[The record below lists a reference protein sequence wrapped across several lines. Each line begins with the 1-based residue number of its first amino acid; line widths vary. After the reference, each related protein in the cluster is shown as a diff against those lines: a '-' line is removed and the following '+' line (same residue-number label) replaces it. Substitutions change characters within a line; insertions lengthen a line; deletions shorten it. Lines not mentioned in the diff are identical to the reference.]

1 MAIERR
7 LNGMGESIEGNA
19 AEVGLDAVLE
29 IEIEE
34 PEVLTLDD
42 GSVEV
47 VLISDNTSDDIDS
60 APFDANL
67 AEYMDDGQLIELS
80 TELVD
85 AVESDTQ
92 SRKEWADTFV
102 KGMEVLGFKYENRTE
117 PWENACGV
125 YSTVLA
131 EAAIRFQAEAMSET
145 FPAAGPVKTK
155 ILGEI
160 TREKEDAALR
170 VKTDMNYE
178 LTDVMVEYRPEH
190 ERMLYS
196 LGLAGSAFKKIYFD
210 PNINRQVA
218 MYIPAEDMIVPY
230 GASTL
235 ETAERVTHVMRKT
248 KNEMTKLQA
257 GGFYRN
263 VELGDPVTFFTDIEE
278 EKAKEGG
285 FSLNS
290 DDRYTLYEVHAD
302 LVIDEVDQ
310 PERERPRGMGLARG
324 EERGSGDELQIAKP
338 YVVTIEQGTGTVL
351 AVRRNW
357 NPDDPLTLKRQ
368 HFVHYVYV
376 PGFGFYGLGLIH
388 IIGGYARAGT
398 SIIRQL
404 VDAGTLSNLPGGL
417 KSRGLRVKGDDTPI
431 GPGEFRDVDVPSGS
445 IRDNILPLPYKE
457 PSQTLLALLDKI
469 TEEGRRLGAISD
481 MNISDMSANAPV
493 GTTLALLERTLKPM
507 AAVQSR
513 VHYAMKQEFKL
524 LRAIMAEY
532 APAEYEYM
540 PDRGEQRARQADY
553 ATVEVIP
560 VSDPNSS
567 TMAQRVVQYQTV
579 MQMAQAAP
587 QIYDLPQLHRQMIEV
602 LGIRNADK
610 LVPTDDDM
618 APVDP
623 ISENMDALT
632 GSPIKAFMYQDHQAH
647 ISAHQAF
654 IQDPMI
660 AQTIGQ
666 NPLANQIMGELQAH
680 IAEHTAFLY
689 RRQIE
694 ERIGAPLPPPNEEL
708 SEEIETQLAQ
718 LQATAAIQLTQ
729 AHQQQQAQ
737 QEAEQQAQDPI
748 MQMRQEELRLK
759 GEEQERKALKD
770 ASGVAL
776 DQGRLDLDTKKAQS
790 TAALEANR
798 IASQNQA
805 AEAKNDVAEAKVI
818 LDMAKVKGEEE
829 RTRAEAHRDASE
841 AYRDDRE
848 DR

>member
-1 MAIERR
+1 MAIERS
-7 LNGMGESIEGNA
+7 LYGMPEGEQTPSLEPS
-19 AEVGLDAVLE
+19 LE
-29 IEIEE
+29 IEIVD
-34 PEVLTLDD
+34 PEMVTLDD
-42 GSVEV
+42 GSVEITLV
-47 VLISDNTSDDIDS
+47 PDMEDSDIAN

-67 AEYMDDGQLIELS
+67 ADYLDDGQLNQLS
-80 TELVD
+80 SELVQ
-85 AVESDTQ
+85 AVDGDVG
-92 SRKEWADTFV
+92 SRRDWAETFV
-102 KGMEVLGFKYENRTE
+102 KGLEVLGFSYEDRTE

-145 FPAAGPVKTK
+145 FPAAGPVKTQ
-155 ILGEI
+155 ILGEM

-210 PNINRQVA
+210 PNLDRQTA
-218 MYIPAEDMIVPY
+218 IYIPAEDMIVPY
-230 GASTL
+230 GASNL
-235 ETAERVTHVMRKT
+235 ESAERVTHVMRKT
-248 KNEMTKLQA
+248 KNEMIKLQDA
-257 GGFYRN
+257 GFYRE
-263 VELGDPVTFFTDIEE
+263 VDLGDPVSFTTDIEE
-278 EKAKEGG
+278 AKAEQSGI
-285 FSLNS
+285 SLS
-290 DDRYTLYEVHAD
+290 ADDRYAVYEIHAD
-302 LVIDEVDQ
+302 IVIDEVDGADKQ
-310 PERERPRGMGLARG
+310 
-324 EERGSGDELQIAKP
+324 GDDLQLAKP
-338 YVVTIEQGTGTVL
+338 YVITIEKGTGTVL
-351 AVRRNW
+351 AIRRNW
-357 NPDDPLTLKRQ
+357 NPDDPLMLKRQ

-398 SIIRQL
+398 SLIRQL

-417 KSRGLRVKGDDTPI
+417 KSRGMRVTTGDTPI

-445 IRDNILPLPYKE
+445 IRENILPLPYKE

-532 APAEYEYM
+532 APVEYGYE
-540 PDRGEQRARQADY
+540 PDRGTPRARQADY

-579 MQMAQAAP
+579 LQMAQATP

-602 LGIRNADK
+602 LGIKNADK

-618 APVDP
+618 VPVDP
-623 ISENMDALT
+623 VSENMDALT

-654 IQDPMI
+654 MQDPMI

-694 ERIGAPLPPPNEEL
+694 ERIGAPLPPVNEEL
-708 SEEIETQLAQ
+708 TEEIEVQLAQ

-737 QEAEQQAQDPI
+737 QQAEQQAQDPI
-748 MQMRQEELRLK
+748 MQMKQAELALK
-759 GEEQERKALKD
+759 GDEQERKALKD
-770 ASGVAL
+770 AADVAL
-776 DQGRLDLDTKKAQS
+776 DQERLALDTKKAET
-790 TAALEANR
+790 TAIIEASR
-798 IASQNQA
+798 IAAQNQQ
-805 AEAKNDVAEAKVI
+805 AEAKNDLEEAKAI
-818 LDMAKVKGEEE
+818 IDLTKAKGEEK

>member
-7 LNGMGESIEGNA
+7 LNGMGESIEGNTG
-19 AEVGLDAVLE
+19 EIGLDEVLE

-34 PEVLTLDD
+34 PEILTLDD

-47 VLISDNTSDDIDS
+47 TLIAEVEEDITS

-67 AEYMDDGQLIELS
+67 AEYLEDGQLVELS
-80 TELVD
+80 SELV
-85 AVESDTQ
+85 ASVQSDTQ
-92 SRKEWADTFV
+92 SRREWADTFV
-102 KGMEVLGFKYENRTE
+102 KGLEVLGFNYENRTE

-145 FPAAGPVKTK
+145 FPAGGPVKTQ

-196 LGLAGSAFKKIYFD
+196 LGLAGSAFKKVYFD
-210 PNINRQVA
+210 PNLDRQVA
-218 MYIPAEDMIVPY
+218 LYIPAEDMIVPY
-230 GASTL
+230 GASNI

-248 KNEMTKLQA
+248 KNELIKLQVA
-257 GGFYRN
+257 GFYRN
-263 VELGDPVTFFTDIEE
+263 VELGEPVTFFTDIEE

-290 DDRYTLYEVHAD
+290 DDRYTLYEIHAD
-302 LVIDEVDQ
+302 LVLDEVDEA
-310 PERERPRGMGLARG
+310 EREDPRGMGLARR
-324 EERGSGDELQIAKP
+324 EESDDRNDLQIAKP

-445 IRDNILPLPYKE
+445 IRENILPLPYKE

-532 APAEYEYM
+532 APQEYLYT
-540 PDRGEQRARQADY
+540 PDRGEPRARQADY

-579 MQMAQAAP
+579 MQLAQATP

-602 LGIRNADK
+602 LGIKNADK
-610 LVPTDDDM
+610 LVPTEDDM
-618 APVDP
+618 DPVDP

-647 ISAHQAF
+647 IQAHQAF

-708 SEEIETQLAQ
+708 SEEVETQLAQ

-770 ASGVAL
+770 ASDVAL
-776 DQGRLDLDTKKAQS
+776 DQARLDLDTKKAQS

-829 RTRAEAHRDASE
+829 RTQAEAHRDASE